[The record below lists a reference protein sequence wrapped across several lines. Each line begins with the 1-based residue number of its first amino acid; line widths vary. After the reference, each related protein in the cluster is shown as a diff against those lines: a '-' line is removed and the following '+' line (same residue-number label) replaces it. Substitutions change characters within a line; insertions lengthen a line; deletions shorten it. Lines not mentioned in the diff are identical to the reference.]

1 MRWVLFAGNLSEW
14 IKEKKDFIRWHKL
27 QTWGFK
33 LHDSSKYW
41 TKSVGKWQKTRPLA
55 LCGNV
60 GPFIY
65 SYLMKLLFI
74 NMFWRPSDDH

>member
-1 MRWVLFAGNLSEW
+1 MLEIFPSEL
-14 IKEKKDFIRWHKL
+14 KKKKRFL
-27 QTWGFK
+27 LGGT
-33 LHDSSKYW
+33 SSKPEASSYM
-41 TKSVGKWQKTRPLA
+41 TAVNTELKVLENDKTRPLA

-74 NMFWRPSDDH
+74 NMF